1 VNEDAVKP
9 EQSNKDLEVVCE
21 VKGRRFLFAVE
32 TAGRAE
38 DYRKYELL
46 RNLIWEEPDDGLSGP
61 RNMAAENYF
70 HEGGSLFIGVYSEDA
85 HGRFQKNRDHLVAFA
100 YGYVGVRDKDIGY
113 RQIDNLEFYSQY
125 AAVRP
130 DTEGYGLG
138 VRLKQFQ
145 KQKVLHILG
154 IKTIIC
160 TYDPLVGVN
169 AYRNVHVLGMEI
181 LAYKDA
187 CYEGFSG
194 RLNRLDVPCDRFWVS
209 WDLEKEIS
217 RPGYDIQELVSGGCL
232 AVSSVVREIQGRS
245 GPVRLELV
253 QEGDLELSSKKDPAS
268 GRKPEFALVE
278 IPFDFYRMLQ
288 ETDVS
293 DPEVRGIPAA
303 WRQRTRLAFHSL
315 LERGYV
321 IVDFCYYKHQGRV
334 RDFYV
339 LQQHADRQHAL

>member
-1 VNEDAVKP
+1 VKS
-9 EQSNKDLEVVCE
+9 EKMNKALEVVHT

-32 TAGRAE
+32 TTGRAE

-85 HGRFQKNRDHLVAFA
+85 QGRFQKNREHLVGFA
-100 YGYVGVRDKDIGY
+100 YGYVGVRDKDVGY

-130 DTEGYGLG
+130 DAEGYGLG

-154 IKTIIC
+154 IKTITC

-169 AYRNVHVLGMEI
+169 AYRNVHVLGMDI

-187 CYEGFSG
+187 CYEDFSG

-217 RPGYDIQELVSGGCL
+217 RPGYDVQELISGGSL
-232 AVSSVVREIQGRS
+232 AVSSVVEEIQGKT

-253 QEGDLELSSKKDPAS
+253 CKGDLELPPEKDRGA
-268 GRKPEFALVE
+268 GWRPEFVLVE
-278 IPFDFYRMLQ
+278 IPFDFYRLLQ

-315 LERGYV
+315 LGQEYV

-339 LQQHADRQHAL
+339 LQQRADQRRAL